1 LKEIHIR
8 TITGIIFLVA
18 VIGSILLHPLAFLF
32 LFSFFTLVGLREFLL
47 LQKVEFKNASAI
59 LFYVPAMIVYFLI
72 AFIGLGY
79 IDIAYLVLGL
89 PLIFLLIIFELYNTA
104 KSNWHR
110 IGSEFSA
117 IIFVV
122 IPFGLM
128 NTLFFS
134 RALYGIQTGIL
145 IGLFC
150 IIWTNDIF
158 AYLIGSKFGKNRL
171 FERHSPKKSWE
182 GSIGGF
188 VFAILAAYVLSLFYH
203 QLSTVNWLVL
213 GAIISVSG
221 TYGDLAES
229 LLKRNAGVKDSGTL
243 FPGHGGVLDRFDAV
257 LFATPFVFVYLNLF
271 S

>member
-1 LKEIHIR
+1 MKR
-8 TITGIIFLVA
+8 
-18 VIGSILLHPLAFLF
+18 
-32 LFSFFTLVGLREFLL
+32 
-47 LQKVEFKNASAI
+47 ASTI
-59 LFYVPAMIVYFLI
+59 LFYLMAMIIYFII

-79 IDIAYLVLGL
+79 IDIANMILGI
-89 PLIFLLIIFELYNTA
+89 PLIFLLIIFELYNPV
-104 KSNWHR
+104 KSDWHR
-110 IGSEFSA
+110 IGSKFSA

-122 IPFGLM
+122 VPFGLM
-128 NTLFFS
+128 NSLLFS
-134 RALYGIQTGIL
+134 RATNGFHTGVL
-145 IGLFC
+145 IGLFA

-182 GSIGGF
+182 GSVGGF
-188 VFAILAAYVLSLFYH
+188 VFAILAAYILSLFYT
-203 QLSTVNWLVL
+203 QLSMVNWLVM